1 MEHEGVMFIKD
12 WKPET
17 EGAFALVCFVK
28 GEWVRV
34 ASIDDEISAICK
46 RQVAGVEIVS
56 PCTGPVTR
64 VGRAAARL
72 QCKSLIAALED
83 IEMGMPSR
91 NN

>member
-1 MEHEGVMFIKD
+1 MEHEGVTFIKN

-17 EGAFALVCFVK
+17 EGAFALVCFVN

-34 ASIDDEISAICK
+34 ASIDDDIAAICK
-46 RQVAGVEIVS
+46 RQVTGDEQHS
-56 PCTGPVTR
+56 PCTGPITR
-64 VGRAAARL
+64 LGRAAARV

-83 IEMGMPSR
+83 IEAGMPSR